1 MTYKIPRVQA
11 VPIADSQVSF
21 QVEGTERLR
30 WHAATRYT
38 RPHFYPLLGPSGKPL
53 TRMGHPAAPDHDHH
67 KSIWFAHHKVAGLDF
82 WGDKNNNRARQD
94 DWVHYQD
101 GEDEA
106 VMVTDIGW
114 YDGHA
119 AKLMQQ
125 RLIAA
130 LRPLPDGETWLE
142 LQTRFTPAGNSLLL
156 EKTNFAFLAVRMA
169 KSISHAYGGGQLTNS
184 SGVKGEA
191 DIFGKPAEWMDYSGP
206 ITNEITEGITY
217 FSHPTNPHTPNSW
230 HVRKDGWMAAS
241 VCMHNGIEITKDQP
255 LQLRFALHA
264 HAGDV
269 NNERAQ
275 SLFNDFAASPPYEV
289 IKAQP
294 PYRVQVQRR
303 EV

>member
-21 QVEGTERLR
+21 QVDGTERLR

-67 KSIWFAHHKVAGLDF
+67 KSIWFAHHKVAGLNF
-82 WGDKNNNRARQD
+82 WGDNNKNRVRQD
-94 DWVHYQD
+94 NWVHYQD
-101 GEDEA
+101 SDDEA

-130 LRPLPDGETWLE
+130 LRPLPEGETWLE
-142 LQTRFTPAGNSLLL
+142 LQTTFTPTGNSLLL

-169 KSISHAYGGGQLTNS
+169 KSISQAFGGGQLTNS
-184 SGVKGEA
+184 AGAVGEA
-191 DIFGKPAEWMDYSGP
+191 DIFGKPADWMDYSGP
-206 ITNEITEGITY
+206 VADEITEGITY
-217 FSHPTNPHTPNSW
+217 FSHPTNPHTPNGW
-230 HVRKDGWMAAS
+230 HVRSDGWMAAS
-241 VCMHNGIEITKDQP
+241 ICMQEGIEITKEQP
-255 LQLRFALHA
+255 LTLRFALHA
-264 HAGDV
+264 HAGAV
-269 NNERAQ
+269 NGKRAQ
-275 SLFNDFAASPPYEV
+275 SLFETFAAGPAYEIV
-289 IKAQP
+289 KAER
-294 PYRVQVQRR
+294 PYRVHVQRTN
-303 EV
+303 E